1 MFLAIV
7 AEHVEHARSGRN
19 TRLAESFV
27 NPLTKLSLLDGELRT
42 TVCWMLTPDDGKE
55 KPEIG
60 TDPLKQTDPT
70 IRLQL

>member
-1 MFLAIV
+1 V
-7 AEHVEHARSGRN
+7 RN
-19 TRLAESFV
+19 QYFGDINDYRKYGLIRA
-27 NPLTKLSLLDGELRT
+27 LTNHGELRT